1 MESFMR
7 PLCDSHLQPHS
18 RDLEGDFP
26 LDGKDLDSVTDETL
40 VTLLESAPSL
50 HTLGGTKVVRLSRN
64 LVMKGGGTVL
74 PCEAET
80 LKFVAS
86 KTSIRV
92 PRVYRT
98 FQVEDETQ
106 YFGTKGY
113 IVMDFIPGQPLDK
126 CWADLPSDN
135 QRQIATQIADVI
147 KEMQSIVIL
156 QPGPFG
162 GGKFRGRLFTDY
174 SAGPFK
180 DCAELQGWFN
190 HKLDICKHVNQ
201 CPKDIPPFRF
211 HTFVLTH
218 QDISPR
224 NLILDDNGEVWLID
238 WAYAGAYPPAFESA
252 ALLAQQFFIDFNKAV
267 LSVIPRFP
275 EQELQLDSIAYGPT
289 SPDPTEAKPSPA
301 AHKPSTS
308 EGRPL
313 HPSIQQA
320 RRRDQ
325 PFKMPSNKTFR
336 TKQKLAKAQRQNRPI
351 PQWIRLRTGNTIRY
365 NAKRRHWR
373 KSTLKV

>member
-1 MESFMR
+1 MR
-7 PLCDSHLQPHS
+7 C
-18 RDLEGDFP
+18 
-26 LDGKDLDSVTDETL
+26 
-40 VTLLESAPSL
+40 
-50 HTLGGTKVVRLSRN
+50 
-64 LVMKGGGTVL
+64 
-74 PCEAET
+74 
-80 LKFVAS
+80 
-86 KTSIRV
+86 
-92 PRVYRT
+92 
-98 FQVEDETQ
+98 
-106 YFGTKGY
+106 
-113 IVMDFIPGQPLDK
+113 
-126 CWADLPSDN
+126 
-135 QRQIATQIADVI
+135 
-147 KEMQSIVIL
+147 
-156 QPGPFG
+156 
-162 GGKFRGRLFTDY
+162 
-174 SAGPFK
+174 
-180 DCAELQGWFN
+180 WFN

-211 HTFVLTH
+211 ITFVLTRH
-218 QDISPR
+218 DISPL
-224 NLILDDNGEVWLID
+224 NLILGDNGEVWLID
-238 WAYAGAYPPAFESA
+238 WANARAYPLAFESA
-252 ALLAQQFFIDFNKAV
+252 ALLAQQFTG
-267 LSVIPRFP
+267 
-275 EQELQLDSIAYGPT
+275 LQRSSPSLT